1 MFSELVNEQLNGM
14 ERTETSV
21 LNDMLNTE
29 DVDLRDK
36 IVTLIDLVSGGIETV
51 RVTFFNG
58 GLVINYEFVFLDWEC
73 CDFSP

>member
-51 RVTFFNG
+51 CVTFFNG
-58 GLVINYEFVFLDWEC
+58 GLVINYKFVSLDWEC